1 MQAIG
6 IVDSGLGGYTI
17 YEALTR
23 AYPTKKFIF
32 LADQKNAPY
41 GSKTTAEL
49 LDLMRSNTEWFIDQ
63 GIREILIACNTAS
76 AVALDVLCEEYP
88 TIDFYGIIDLT
99 VDALTIKPDAR
110 VLVLATQ
117 ANIQTFIYPRT
128 LHKRFPSAV
137 VTSKAMP
144 QLVPLLE
151 ELADRLTIVDYLHEQ
166 LDFYK
171 DKLDLVLLG
180 CTHYPIVKDEISAIT
195 GAPCADS
202 IDAIIAFFSDRSLPE
217 GKSRCFTTK
226 DAVQTEKQIL
236 TLFDRNESFS
246 QADQAN
252 KDGK

>member
-1 MQAIG
+1 
-6 IVDSGLGGYTI
+6 
-17 YEALTR
+17 
-23 AYPTKKFIF
+23 
-32 LADQKNAPY
+32 
-41 GSKTTAEL
+41 
-49 LDLMRSNTEWFIDQ
+49 
-63 GIREILIACNTAS
+63 
-76 AVALDVLCEEYP
+76 
-88 TIDFYGIIDLT
+88 
-99 VDALTIKPDAR
+99 
-110 VLVLATQ
+110 LATQ

-151 ELADRLTIVDYLHEQ
+151 ELADRSTIVDYLHEQ

-180 CTHYPIVKDEISAIT
+180 CTHYPIVKDEISTIT

-202 IDAIIAFFSDRSLPE
+202 IDAIIALFSDRPLPE

-236 TLFDRNESFS
+236 TLFDRNESFL
-246 QADQAN
+246 QADQAD